1 MRQIRP
7 RASHSAVMPNPV
19 PTAVGSQTTITVDLR
34 DARPAASPPDTEQE
48 QLQQQLADV
57 RQSIGAVMQQLA
69 RLIEQRD
76 RLKSRLAT
84 LTGSALT
91 GSAWTAADGTIVPW
105 GFFDD
110 DL

>member
-1 MRQIRP
+1 
-7 RASHSAVMPNPV
+7 
-19 PTAVGSQTTITVDLR
+19 
-34 DARPAASPPDTEQE
+34 
-48 QLQQQLADV
+48 
-57 RQSIGAVMQQLA
+57 MQQLA